1 MLCIEEMNMKKTVK
15 SVISILLCA
24 VMLSGICIT
33 GFAAEEKTAFIAVS
47 GMNTFPLY
55 DGENNKVYPLS
66 TSTILEMVGKL
77 LPPVMS
83 YLVTK
88 DADKL
93 ADKIFPVLRD
103 VFGVIAC
110 NPDGTSVMDI
120 HTDTF
125 ASLVGETA
133 FEDAKKDEEGIVNAA
148 MKKYGAENTFF
159 FNYDWRLD
167 PLDHADDL
175 NLFIRKVREETKC
188 DRLALACF
196 SMGGTVTLSYLA
208 KYGSE
213 DVDSVEFCS
222 TAFQGTSVVG
232 ELYKGDVEVSL
243 DGLFKRLAQLTRND
257 TLEQIIY
264 YLNDGLN
271 KNGFNTKVS
280 DWANDLV
287 ASVKDRLYDELLVP
301 VFGSMPGM
309 WAMAPEGDYEA
320 DMAFMFPDGANEKLL
335 ERTEAY
341 REIQKNAKNI
351 IEEAMNDTNMYI
363 FAQYNMAGLPVTP
376 AGSHGNNDYLI
387 DCIYASGGATC
398 SLLGETLGDGYTQK
412 LYPERN
418 YLSPDGQID
427 ASTCLFP
434 EITWFI
440 RDMGHVDYPVGGAS
454 DFVFYFADE
463 KQQKTVSDC
472 EYSQFLT
479 YSNGSKTLTPVT
491 GEESNNITAKILSF
505 FYGIRNFFYEIL
517 ARIKGIF
524 SF

>member
-1 MLCIEEMNMKKTVK
+1 MKKTVK
-15 SVISILLCA
+15 SVICIFMCLT
-24 VMLSGICIT
+24 MLSGICVT
-33 GFAAEEKTAFIAVS
+33 AFASEEKTAFIAVS

-55 DGENNKVYPLS
+55 DGEDNKVYPLS
-66 TSTILEMVGKL
+66 TSTILDMVGKL

-83 YLVTK
+83 YLVTN
-88 DADKL
+88 DADRL
-93 ADKIFPVLRD
+93 ADNIFPVLKD

-110 NPDGTSVMDI
+110 NPDGTSVNDI

-125 ASLVGETA
+125 GSLVNETC
-133 FEDAKKDEEGIVNAA
+133 FEDFTKDEEGIVNAA
-148 MKKYGAENTFF
+148 MKKFGAENTFF

-167 PLDHADDL
+167 PLDHADEL
-175 NLFIRKVREETKC
+175 NAFIKKVREETKC

-222 TAFQGTSVVG
+222 TAFQGTSVIG
-232 ELYKGDVEVSL
+232 ELYKGDIEVSL

-271 KNGFNTKVS
+271 KNGFNGGLS
-280 DWANDLV
+280 DWANNLV
-287 ASVKDRLYDELLVP
+287 ASVKDRLYPELLVP

-309 WAMAPEGDYEA
+309 WAMAPEEDYEA
-320 DMAFMFPDGANEKLL
+320 DMAYMFPDGADEKLL
-335 ERTEAY
+335 ERTETY
-341 REIQKNAKNI
+341 REIQSNAKNI
-351 IEEAMNDTNMYI
+351 IEKAMEDTNMYI
-363 FAQYNMAGLPVTP
+363 FAQYNMAGVPVTP

-387 DCIYASGGATC
+387 DCVYASAGATC
-398 SLLGETLGDGYTQK
+398 SLLGETLGDGYTQQ
-412 LYPERN
+412 LYPEKN

-454 DFVFYFADE
+454 DFVFYFAEE
-463 KQQKTVSDC
+463 KEQKTVSDC
-472 EYSQFLT
+472 KYPQFLA
-479 YSNGSKTLTPVT
+479 YSNGEKTLTPVT
-491 GEESNNITAKILSF
+491 GEKKDNFVSKILDF
-505 FYGIRNFFYEIL
+505 LYNIRNFFYDIL
-517 ARIKGIF
+517 AKIKSVF
-524 SF
+524 TF